1 MRILFAKDGTA
12 SHIHDETLSELMAGV
27 GECQI
32 KRASHVEPY
41 NEMPH
46 TATAIIAADVTRGKT
61 PPPKPNDWF
70 SDLTVSGGPVAGPFP
85 TRDAALKYEREWLEQ
100 NIFGVKI

>member
-12 SHIHDETLSELMAGV
+12 SHIHNEELAELMSGV

-41 NEMPH
+41 GSLPV
-46 TATAIIAADVTRGKT
+46 AAWGLIALAVVAGEKQQ
-61 PPPKPNDWF
+61 PKPNDWF

-100 NIFGVKI
+100 NIFGVEI